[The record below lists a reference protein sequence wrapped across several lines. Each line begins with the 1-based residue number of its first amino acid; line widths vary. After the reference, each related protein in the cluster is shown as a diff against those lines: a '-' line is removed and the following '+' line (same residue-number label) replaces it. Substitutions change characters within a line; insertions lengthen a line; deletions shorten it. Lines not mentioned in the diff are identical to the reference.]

1 MLIHPFFVIVLGLFV
16 IGVITWLACN
26 NIKLRGLN
34 QIMKLALESQTREL
48 AALNDRMEDTKSRM
62 DNLTDLIQR
71 VDNMA
76 TELKNER

>member
-16 IGVITWLACN
+16 IGVITRLSCS
-26 NIKLRGLN
+26 NIKLRGENKIL
-34 QIMKLALESQTREL
+34 KLSLEAQVREL
-48 AALNDRMEDTKSRM
+48 AAINDRMTDTKSRM
-62 DNLTDLIQR
+62 DSLTDLIQR

>member
-16 IGVITWLACN
+16 IWVITRLSCS
-26 NIKLRGLN
+26 NIKLRGENKTL
-34 QIMKLALESQTREL
+34 KLSLEAQVREL
-48 AALNDRMEDTKSRM
+48 AAINDRMTDTKSRM
-62 DNLTDLIQR
+62 DSLTDLIQR